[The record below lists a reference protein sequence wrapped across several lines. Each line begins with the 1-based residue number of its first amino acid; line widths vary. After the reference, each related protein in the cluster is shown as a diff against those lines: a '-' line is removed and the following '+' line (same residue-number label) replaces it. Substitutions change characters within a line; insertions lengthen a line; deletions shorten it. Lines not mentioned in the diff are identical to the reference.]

1 MSDFATVADS
11 DRFPAKWAAGDAKE
25 SELVLSADFGEGAF
39 LSGSVWESAEGN
51 EKPWHCIFRFS
62 QEDMGI
68 DEQGFD
74 TREEAVLAVE
84 DYFDSMGFDV
94 DKISRADA
102 LLALEAE
109 QDDGKISTG
118 DAFVLAHV
126 ALRTDQGLY
135 NARTG
140 TVLMPSVDVERGRV
154 MGIYRAEV
162 KLSEIVDPKSCE
174 VIRNAWKHASF
185 YEPDRWHDGEI
196 GFCPTRNEHSAIDYI
211 VRAMEKDGCGWCF
224 ADECSISAKCG
235 LVPDTYV
242 SVQYAPDNLDK
253 IDEGK
258 DALGWGDFLD
268 AAEGN
273 ASYAMRLVDRCEW
286 QSPFT
291 LADEDE
297 RNGEAVR
304 FGGQLFCS
312 NGHSLDDFDVA
323 SADGQIGLSDRT
335 DELRDAAQRQ
345 ASVRGFSP
353 FAVREG
359 GER

>member
-1 MSDFATVADS
+1 MSDFAAVAES

-25 SELVLSADFGEGAF
+25 NELVLSADFGEGTF
-39 LSGSVWESAEGN
+39 LSGSVWESAEGD

-62 QEDMGI
+62 QEDRGI
-68 DEQGFD
+68 DDQGFD
-74 TREEAVLAVE
+74 THEEAVLAVE
-84 DYFDSMGFDV
+84 GYFGSAGYDV
-94 DKISRADA
+94 DKMSRADA

-109 QDDGKISTG
+109 QADAKISTK
-118 DAFVLAHV
+118 DALAL
-126 ALRTDQGLY
+126 ARIAMRTDQGLY

-235 LVPDTYV
+235 LVPDRYV
-242 SVQYAPDNLDK
+242 SVQYAPDNLDE

-273 ASYAMRLVDRCEW
+273 SLSRLPHKSNSNLLTTKTPLTTRRHPRMCISTTGLPNTRRSTMTPRRTW
-286 QSPFT
+286 STMTRFTRIKPFT
-291 LADEDE
+291 QPCATLA
-297 RNGEAVR
+297 
-304 FGGQLFCS
+304 
-312 NGHSLDDFDVA
+312 A
-323 SADGQIGLSDRT
+323 STLTRIPTTAPTI
-335 DELRDAAQRQ
+335 
-345 ASVRGFSP
+345 
-353 FAVREG
+353 
-359 GER
+359 

>member
-84 DYFDSMGFDV
+84 DYFDSMGFDA
-94 DKISRADA
+94 DKMSRADA
-102 LLALEAE
+102 LLVLEAE

-118 DAFVLAHV
+118 DAFALAHV

-211 VRAMEKDGCGWCF
+211 VRAMEKDGCGWFF

-235 LVPDTYV
+235 LVPDRYV
-242 SVQYAPDNLDK
+242 SVQYAPDNLDE

-297 RNGEAVR
+297 RNG
-304 FGGQLFCS
+304 
-312 NGHSLDDFDVA
+312 
-323 SADGQIGLSDRT
+323 
-335 DELRDAAQRQ
+335 
-345 ASVRGFSP
+345 
-353 FAVREG
+353 
-359 GER
+359 

>member
-1 MSDFATVADS
+1 MSDFAAAAEGERISANWIMGTIESQEVALL
-11 DRFPAKWAAGDAKE
+11 GD
-25 SELVLSADFGEGAF
+25 DGEGTF
-39 LSGSVWESAEGN
+39 LSGNVRLGEEWEEDPWYCTFYDEEEG
-51 EKPWHCIFRFS
+51 
-62 QEDMGI
+62 MGF
-68 DEQGFD
+68 DEQGFA
-74 TREEAVLAVE
+74 TREEAMLYAE
-84 DYFDSMGFDV
+84 RYFDNAGYDV
-94 DKISRADA
+94 DKMSRADA

-109 QDDGKISTG
+109 QADGKISTK
-118 DAFVLAHV
+118 DALAL
-126 ALRTDQGLY
+126 ARIAMRTDQGLY

-235 LVPDTYV
+235 LVPDRYV
-242 SVQYAPDNLDK
+242 SVQYAPDNLDE

-297 RNGEAVR
+297 RNGEAIRV
-304 FGGQLFCS
+304 GGQLVFS
-312 NGHSLDDFDVA
+312 NGHSLDDFC
-323 SADGQIGLSDRT
+323 SALEDGQIGLSDRT

-345 ASVRGFSP
+345 ASVRSFSP
-353 FAVREG
+353 FAVREA

>member
-1 MSDFATVADS
+1 M
-11 DRFPAKWAAGDAKE
+11 
-25 SELVLSADFGEGAF
+25 
-39 LSGSVWESAEGN
+39 
-51 EKPWHCIFRFS
+51 
-62 QEDMGI
+62 
-68 DEQGFD
+68 
-74 TREEAVLAVE
+74 
-84 DYFDSMGFDV
+84 
-94 DKISRADA
+94 
-102 LLALEAE
+102 
-109 QDDGKISTG
+109 
-118 DAFVLAHV
+118 
-126 ALRTDQGLY
+126 
-135 NARTG
+135 
-140 TVLMPSVDVERGRV
+140 
-154 MGIYRAEV
+154 
-162 KLSEIVDPKSCE
+162 
-174 VIRNAWKHASF
+174 
-185 YEPDRWHDGEI
+185 
-196 GFCPTRNEHSAIDYI
+196 
-211 VRAMEKDGCGWCF
+211 
-224 ADECSISAKCG
+224 
-235 LVPDTYV
+235 
-242 SVQYAPDNLDK
+242 QYAPDNLDE

-258 DALGWGDFLD
+258 NALGWGDFLD

>member
-1 MSDFATVADS
+1 MNDFATVADS

-84 DYFDSMGFDV
+84 DYFDSMGFDA
-94 DKISRADA
+94 DKMSRADA
-102 LLALEAE
+102 LLVLEAE

-118 DAFVLAHV
+118 DAFALAHV

-235 LVPDTYV
+235 LVPDRYV
-242 SVQYAPDNLDK
+242 SVQYAPDNLDE

-258 DALGWGDFLD
+258 NALGWGDFLD

>member
-84 DYFDSMGFDV
+84 DYFDSMGFDA
-94 DKISRADA
+94 DKMSRADA
-102 LLALEAE
+102 LLVLEAE

-118 DAFVLAHV
+118 DAFALAHV

-211 VRAMEKDGCGWCF
+211 VMAMEKDGCGWCF
-224 ADECSISAKCG
+224 ADECSIAAKCG
-235 LVPDTYV
+235 LVPDRYV
-242 SVQYAPDNLDK
+242 SVQYAPDNLDE
-253 IDEGK
+253 IDEDK
-258 DALGWGDFLD
+258 VALSWGDFLD

-291 LADEDE
+291 LADEDK